1 MYYDLILIRYGELA
15 LKSSKIRGRFE
26 RRLMD
31 NILSSIDGE
40 ITKDQG
46 RLFLKPKDFNYALNK
61 LNKIFGIVSYSPVIK
76 TKTTKENITQS
87 LSKFTKHLI
96 DESLIKED
104 YTFAIRA
111 RRVGN
116 HNFTSQ
122 ELGAFCGGVVIDT
135 IPLKVD
141 LTNPDVEIFIEVRD
155 NDVYIYTEKIEGPG
169 GLPLGTQGKVIVLL
183 SSGIDSP
190 VAAYL
195 MMKRGCSITAL
206 HFDNSPFTTD
216 KARANFNDLVEKLE
230 EYSSGSPIKR
240 RVVPYGDYLNNCIEK
255 GPQKMTCVLC
265 KAGMYKIAE
274 LLAKDMNALAIVDGS
289 SVGQVASQTLKN
301 ILATR
306 YGTEIPILSPL
317 IGMDKLET
325 TRIAEKIG
333 TFEIS
338 KRDDGGC
345 SAVPK
350 YPETR
355 TDLNR
360 LDKAKE
366 DIDFKNL
373 IFTSFKNII
382 NEK

>member
-1 MYYDLILIRYGELA
+1 MDYDLILIRYGELA

-31 NILSSIDGE
+31 NITSSIDGE

-46 RLFLKPKDFNYALNK
+46 RIFLKPKDFKYALNK

-76 TKTTKENITQS
+76 TKTTKENIIQS
-87 LSKFTKHLI
+87 LSQFTKHLI
-96 DESLIKED
+96 DEGIVKEGH
-104 YTFAIRA
+104 TFAIRS

-141 LTNPDVEIFIEVRD
+141 LSNPDVEIFIEVRD

-216 KARANFNDLVEKLE
+216 EARANFNDLVDKLE
-230 EYSSGSPIKR
+230 EYSSGAPIKR
-240 RVVPYGDYLNNCIEK
+240 RIVPYGEYLSNCKEK
-255 GPQKMTCVLC
+255 GPEKMTCVLC
-265 KAGMYKIAE
+265 KAGMYRAAE
-274 LLAKDMNALAIVDGS
+274 MLAKDMNALAIVDGS

-306 YGTEIPILSPL
+306 HGIEIPILSPL

-345 SAVPK
+345 SGVPK

-355 TDLNR
+355 TDVYRLNE
-360 LDKAKE
+360 AKK
-366 DIDFKNL
+366 DIDFDNL
-373 IFTSFKNII
+373 IFKSFKNII

>member
-1 MYYDLILIRYGELA
+1 MDYNLILIRYGELA

-26 RRLMD
+26 RKLID
-31 NILSSIDGE
+31 NISASIEGE
-40 ITKDQG
+40 ITRDQG
-46 RLFLKPKDFNYALNK
+46 RIFLKPEDFNQAINK
-61 LNKIFGIVSYSPVIK
+61 LNKIFGIVSFSPVIK
-76 TKTTKENITQS
+76 TKTTKEDITNS
-87 LSKFTKHLI
+87 LSEFTKHLI
-96 DESLIKED
+96 DEGVIKED
-104 YTFAIRA
+104 YTFAIRS

-155 NDVYIYTEKIEGPG
+155 NDAYIYTEKIEGPG
-169 GLPLGTQGKVIVLL
+169 GLPLGTQGKVVVLI

-195 MMKRGCSITAL
+195 MMKRGCAITAL
-206 HFDNSPFTTD
+206 HFDNSPFTTSA
-216 KARANFNDLVEKLE
+216 ARANFNDLVDKLE
-230 EYSSGSPIKR
+230 EYSSGVPIKR
-240 RVVPYGDYLNNCIEK
+240 RVVPYGDYLNSCKDK
-255 GPQKMTCVLC
+255 GPEKMTCVLC
-265 KAGMYKIAE
+265 KAGMYRAAE
-274 LLAKDMNALAIVDGS
+274 MLAEDMNALAIVDGS

-306 YGTEIPILSPL
+306 HGIEMPILSPL

-345 SAVPK
+345 KAVPK

-355 TDLNR
+355 ADLHR
-360 LDKAKE
+360 LDKAKNE
-366 DIDFKNL
+366 IGFEEEIFKA
-373 IFTSFKNII
+373 FKNII
-382 NEK
+382 KEK